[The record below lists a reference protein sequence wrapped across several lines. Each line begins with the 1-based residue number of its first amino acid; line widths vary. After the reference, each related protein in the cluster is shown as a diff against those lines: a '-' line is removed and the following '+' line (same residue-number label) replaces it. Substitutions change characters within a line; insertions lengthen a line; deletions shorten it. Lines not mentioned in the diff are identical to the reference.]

1 MKQPATDSTHRS
13 AHGTPSRHAR
23 ILLTTPTA
31 FTGFSRVLSWVI
43 SELHMTQGGRFA
55 LQGPHVDRLTGFPED
70 DVRGI
75 NLKLWEE
82 LADGPR
88 LAKF

>member
-1 MKQPATDSTHRS
+1 
-13 AHGTPSRHAR
+13 
-23 ILLTTPTA
+23 
-31 FTGFSRVLSWVI
+31 VI